1 MDKKT
6 IKIIG
11 IIAAVLSI
19 VSAVLF
25 IIDWKKKKDSEKE
38 SNSLGGSGSGGSGS
52 GSKKIDA
59 DTPLKIGDSGAVV
72 SELQNYLNAKG
83 QRYNGSLLVVD
94 GDFGNKTK
102 TVAENYFLSRLM
114 PASPITLNRVKS
126 VI

>member
-52 GSKKIDA
+52 GGSGSGSKKIDA

-83 QRYNGSLLVVD
+83 QRYNGSMLI
-94 GDFGNKTK
+94 
-102 TVAENYFLSRLM
+102 S
-114 PASPITLNRVKS
+114 
-126 VI
+126 